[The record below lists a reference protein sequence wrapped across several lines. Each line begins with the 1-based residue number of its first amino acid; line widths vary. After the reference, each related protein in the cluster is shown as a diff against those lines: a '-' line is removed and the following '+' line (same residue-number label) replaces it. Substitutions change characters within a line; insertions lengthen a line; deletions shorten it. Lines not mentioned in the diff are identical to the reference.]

1 MHARAVVIVC
11 VWRQQ
16 EKKGERRQGKKDGAD
31 KAAFAPSARCGARK
45 GAQRRSGAQKG
56 GGERSGARASH
67 GDTRDGARVR
77 VWVQNARAGE
87 QRSSGG
93 LPVRAL
99 PPKAKHA
106 RAPPP
111 PNKQQPTEAPKIVCV
126 CACVLRV
133 VAPRAQE
140 WVLFNHHAGARRRVV
155 VCVSKEARNG
165 SRELRWLGWWLG
177 TQPSQCVV
185 RRVAERGDKQRVCKR
200 PPPRPACA
208 LVQRARRWW
217 LRQVAQ
223 VAWGKYMIVCFGCVC
238 V

>member
-1 MHARAVVIVC
+1 MRGGRAKKMAPTKPPLPPPRAAGRGRGHSGAAAPRRGGASDRARALHTETHATERACVC
-11 VWRQQ
+11 GCKMPERGS
-16 EKKGERRQGKKDGAD
+16 KGRVGVCPCAHFR
-31 KAAFAPSARCGARK
+31 
-45 GAQRRSGAQKG
+45 QRRS
-56 GGERSGARASH
+56 
-67 GDTRDGARVR
+67 TLV
-77 VWVQNARAGE
+77 
-87 QRSSGG
+87 
-93 LPVRAL
+93 P
-99 PPKAKHA
+99 
-106 RAPPP
+106 PPP
-111 PNKQQPTEAPKIVCV
+111 PNKKQPTEAPKIVCV

-185 RRVAERGDKQRVCKR
+185 RREAERGDKQRVCKR